1 MVNIFWFLLVLRILY
16 RAVFSDVIKDER
28 SDDETEVEEEVG
40 EGNAN
45 GMGKPS
51 LMLTGECFSPV
62 DGEGEQGWGGFG

>member
-1 MVNIFWFLLVLRILY
+1 
-16 RAVFSDVIKDER
+16 VFSDVIKDER

-51 LMLTGECFSPV
+51 LMLNGECFSPV
-62 DGEGEQGWGGFG
+62 DGVSAMGREIKGGEDLVRRKK